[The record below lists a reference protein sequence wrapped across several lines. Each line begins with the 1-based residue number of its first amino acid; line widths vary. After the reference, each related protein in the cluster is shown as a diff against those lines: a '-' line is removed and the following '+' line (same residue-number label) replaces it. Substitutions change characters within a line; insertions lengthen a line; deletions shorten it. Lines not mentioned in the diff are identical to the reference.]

1 MTSPLHL
8 LAGLGRRLLGRG
20 PANSALS
27 VPDSMPERRGGPWA
41 QAWSRLIRKKVA
53 LGALIVVV
61 ILYGVGAFAPLT
73 APRDYRETPSTNLE
87 DLPGFQGLVMS
98 PNWSDDSTLY
108 NYTPIGVFRSEN
120 AGGSWTQMVS
130 GLGAVNVDV
139 LVPVPSAGPEE
150 TVYAGTPQGI
160 FVSRDGA
167 SSWSSAN
174 VGLPDNLGI
183 NHLAVSPAFDLDN
196 TLIAALSGG
205 LFRSADGGATWTSV
219 NNGFQGDSP
228 AASHVVFSPDFASD
242 STVFATV
249 TERKTGSFTTV
260 EEVYRSSDG
269 GVNWT
274 QVYEGRAGTT
284 RYTQMAISPAFARD
298 GILYVSSSQGLL
310 LSGDRGRTWE
320 VIDETLGSHQVLALL
335 ISPDFGSDNTIY
347 ANTSS
352 LGIYRSVDRG
362 RSWDIVTTGLTITK
376 AEGLAISPDFAN
388 DATLFT
394 GTVDGGLFIST
405 SGGDLWTELAS
416 TDLIE
421 GPSIFNWPPSFEHP
435 LGTDRIGRD
444 MLSRVI
450 YGVRTTVIIT
460 LASVLTGSLLIGVFM
475 GAAAGYFGRRV
486 DTLIMRTGDIFL
498 AFPGI
503 LLIILIAATVKPRV
517 VEWTRGFEDWSG
529 IDGIVRSGA
538 VDYFVVFASLTLFS
552 WVGMARLVRGQV
564 LGLKESQYVE
574 AARAM
579 GASNLR
585 IVFRHLLP
593 NAISPV
599 IVSVSMGMGAVA
611 GSEVVLSWFG
621 IGIQPPNPSLGR
633 MILENFGISNLSI
646 LRDDP
651 HLLLVPAVTIA
662 VLIYAWNL
670 LGDGLND
677 VLNPRTR

>member
-1 MTSPLHL
+1 MTNPLHL
-8 LAGLGRRLLGRG
+8 LPGLRRRFRRG
-20 PANSALS
+20 QDSET
-27 VPDSMPERRGGPWA
+27 VPDSPAPPAPRRGGPWT
-41 QAWSRLIRKKVA
+41 QAWNRLLHKKVA
-53 LGALIVVV
+53 LGALILII
-61 ILYGVGAFAPLT
+61 ILYGVGIFAPWA
-73 APRDYRETPSTNLE
+73 APRDYRETPSTDLE
-87 DLPGFQGLVMS
+87 ELPGFQGLVMS
-98 PNWSDDSTLY
+98 SSWAENSTIY
-108 NYTPIGVFRSEN
+108 NYTPVGVFRSEN
-120 AGGSWTQMVS
+120 AGGSWVQTS
-130 GLGAVNVDV
+130 AGLGAVNVDV
-139 LVPVPSAGPEE
+139 LVPVPNTAPGE
-150 TVYAGTPQGI
+150 VIYAGTPQGV

-167 SSWSSAN
+167 SSWTSAN
-174 VGLPDNLGI
+174 VGLPENRAI
-183 NHLAVSPAFDLDN
+183 NHLAVSPSFEVDG
-196 TLIAALSGG
+196 TVIAALPGG
-205 LFRSADGGATWTSV
+205 LFRSGDRGAGWTNV

-228 AASHVVFSPDFASD
+228 AASHVVFSPAFATD

-249 TERKTGSFTTV
+249 TERKTGSFRTV
-260 EEVYRSSDG
+260 EEVYRSTDG
-269 GVNWT
+269 GINWM
-274 QVYEGRAGTT
+274 QVYEGRSGTSREST
-284 RYTQMAISPAFARD
+284 MAISPDFNRD
-298 GILYVSSSQGLL
+298 GTLFASTSQGLL
-310 LSGDRGRTWE
+310 RSRDRGTTWS
-320 VIDETLGSHQVLALL
+320 VIDESLGSHQVLALL
-335 ISPDFGSDNTIY
+335 ISPDFESDSTIF
-347 ANTSS
+347 ANTGS
-352 LGIYRSVDRG
+352 LGIFRSVDG
-362 RSWDIVTTGLTITK
+362 GASWGAVVTGLSITK
-376 AEGLAISPDFAN
+376 AEGLAISPDFGS
-388 DATLFT
+388 DATLFA
-394 GTVDGGLFIST
+394 GTLDGGLFLST
-405 SGGDLWTELAS
+405 NGGDLWTELAS

-421 GPSIFNWPPSFEHP
+421 GPSIFNWPPSLEHP

-444 MLSRVI
+444 LLSRVI
-450 YGVRTTVIIT
+450 YGIRTTVIIT

-486 DTLIMRTGDIFL
+486 DTVIMRTGDIFL

-564 LGLKESQYVE
+564 LWLKESQYVE

-599 IVSVSMGMGAVA
+599 IVSVSVGMGAVA

-633 MILENFGISNLSI
+633 MILENFGVSNLSI

-651 HLLLVPAVTIA
+651 HLLLVPAATIA

>member
-1 MTSPLHL
+1 MTSPPHL
-8 LAGLGRRLLGRG
+8 LAAFVRRLLRRG
-20 PANSALS
+20 PEPGEVGNPSRS
-27 VPDSMPERRGGPWA
+27 PVRGGPWA
-41 QAWSRLIRKKVA
+41 QAWSRLLHKKVA
-53 LGALIVVV
+53 LGALIVII

-108 NYTPIGVFRSEN
+108 NYTPVGIFRSEN

-139 LVPVPSAGPEE
+139 LTPTPGEGPDE
-150 TVYAGTPQGI
+150 VLFAGTPQGI

-167 SSWSSAN
+167 SSWAPAN
-174 VGLPDNLGI
+174 TGLPDNRGI
-183 NHLAVSPAFDLDN
+183 NHIAVSPAFHSDG
-196 TLIAALSGG
+196 TVIAALPGG
-205 LFRSADGGATWTSV
+205 LFRSADRGATWTNV

-228 AASHVVFSPDFASD
+228 AASHIVFSPAFADD

-249 TERKTGSFTTV
+249 TERKTGSFRTV
-260 EEVYRSSDG
+260 EEVYRSTDG
-269 GVNWT
+269 GLTWT
-274 QVYEGRAGTT
+274 QVFEGRAGST
-284 RYTQMAISPAFARD
+284 RDTQMAISPGFTRD
-298 GILYVSSSQGLL
+298 GTLFVSTSEGLL
-310 LSGDRGRTWE
+310 RSRDSGANWTM
-320 VIDETLGSHQVLALL
+320 IDERLGSLQVLALL
-335 ISPDFGSDNTIY
+335 ISPDFESDNTIF
-347 ANTSS
+347 ANTGS
-352 LGIYRSVDRG
+352 LGIFRSTNAGD
-362 RSWDIVTTGLTITK
+362 SWTIVTEGLSITK
-376 AEGLAISPDFAN
+376 AEGLAISPDFGG
-388 DATLFT
+388 DSTLFA
-394 GTVDGGLFIST
+394 GTVDGGLFIT
-405 SGGDLWTELAS
+405 TNGGDHWSELAS

-444 MLSRVI
+444 LLSRVI
-450 YGVRTTVIIT
+450 YGIRTTVIIT

-475 GAAAGYFGRRV
+475 GAAAGYFGRRI

-552 WVGMARLVRGQV
+552 WVGMARLVRGQI
-564 LGLKESQYVE
+564 LWLKESQYVE

-585 IVFRHLLP
+585 IIFRHLLP

-633 MILENFGISNLSI
+633 MILENFGVSNLSI

-651 HLLLVPAVTIA
+651 HLLLVPAATIA
-662 VLIYAWNL
+662 ILIYAWNL

-677 VLNPRTR
+677 ILNPRTR

>member
-1 MTSPLHL
+1 MTNPLQL
-8 LAGLGRRLLGRG
+8 LSGLGRRLLKRDSINARPEA
-20 PANSALS
+20 PASTT
-27 VPDSMPERRGGPWA
+27 EGRGGPWA
-41 QAWSRLIRKKVA
+41 QAWSRLLHKKVA

-61 ILYGVGAFAPLT
+61 LLYGVGALAPLT

-87 DLPGFQGLVMS
+87 ELPGFQGLVMS
-98 PNWSDDSTLY
+98 PTWSDDSTLY
-108 NYTPIGVFRSEN
+108 NYTPVGVFRSEN
-120 AGGSWTQMVS
+120 AGGSWTQVVS

-139 LVPVPSAGPEE
+139 LVPVPSEGPEE
-150 TVYAGTPQGI
+150 VVYAGTPQGV

-167 SSWSSAN
+167 SSWAPAN

-183 NHLAVSPAFDLDN
+183 NHIAVSPVFNTDG

-205 LFRSADGGATWTSV
+205 LFRSANRGMTWTNV
-219 NNGFQGDSP
+219 TNGFQGDSP
-228 AASHVVFSPDFASD
+228 AASHVVFSPNFINDA
-242 STVFATV
+242 TVFATV
-249 TERKTGSFTTV
+249 TERKTGSFRTV
-260 EEVYRSSDG
+260 EEIYRSTDG
-269 GVNWT
+269 GVTWT
-274 QVYEGRAGTT
+274 QVYEGRAGTSRET
-284 RYTQMAISPAFARD
+284 RMTISPAFARD
-298 GILYVSSSQGLL
+298 GTLYVSTSQGLL
-310 LSGDRGRTWE
+310 RSRDGGQPWE
-320 VIDETLGSHQVLALL
+320 VIDESLGSHQVIALH
-335 ISPDFGSDNTIY
+335 ISPDFGSDNTIF

-352 LGIYRSVDRG
+352 LGIYRSIDGGV
-362 RSWDIVTTGLTITK
+362 SWGTVTTGLSITK
-376 AEGLAISPDFAN
+376 AEGLAISPNFGN
-388 DATLFT
+388 DATLFA
-394 GTVDGGLFIST
+394 GTVDGGLFIT
-405 SGGDLWTELAS
+405 TNGGDLWTELAS

-486 DTLIMRTGDIFL
+486 DTIIMRTGDIFL

-564 LGLKESQYVE
+564 LSLKESQYVE

-611 GSEVVLSWFG
+611 GSEVVLSWLG

-662 VLIYAWNL
+662 ILIYAWNL